1 MRGLI
6 PAHAGKTPGRAGASR
21 RSGAHPRSRG
31 ENLFVAS
38 LGADRRGSS
47 PLTRG
52 KLGKPDG
59 AGIFGGLIP
68 AHAGKTCSI
77 IKAKVAAWAHPR
89 SRGEN
94 QDENIINLSKQGSS
108 PLTRGKLARAERRRG
123 GERLIPAHAG
133 KTEATALV
141 SEANTA
147 HPRSRGENGAACA
160 VAAGL
165 GGSSPLTRGK
175 PCAGVSGFAGW
186 GLIPAHAGKTSRY
199 CELCIIAP
207 AHPRSRGEN
216 FSRPK
221 VTPLL
226 PGSSPLT
233 RGKPAGRD

>member
-1 MRGLI
+1 MAGWLI

-147 HPRSRGENGAACA
+147 HPRSRGENDFLRAIF
-160 VAAGL
+160 
-165 GGSSPLTRGK
+165 R
-175 PCAGVSGFAGW
+175 
-186 GLIPAHAGKTSRY
+186 AH
-199 CELCIIAP
+199 
-207 AHPRSRGEN
+207 
-216 FSRPK
+216 
-221 VTPLL
+221 
-226 PGSSPLT
+226 PGSSVKSC
-233 RGKPAGRD
+233 GVV